1 MRRNEVFRGTV
12 RLRGNGSPIVG
23 KGKGGM
29 QLSTGKE
36 EEGISDGGR
45 GRTRH
50 GLGSGGAAIGDV
62 ARE

>member
-1 MRRNEVFRGTV
+1 MRCVPRHGAIAGEWKSDCWEGE
-12 RLRGNGSPIVG
+12 GE
-23 KGKGGM
+23 GGM
-29 QLSTGKE
+29 QLSTVKE

-50 GLGSGGAAIGDV
+50 GLGSGGAAMGDV